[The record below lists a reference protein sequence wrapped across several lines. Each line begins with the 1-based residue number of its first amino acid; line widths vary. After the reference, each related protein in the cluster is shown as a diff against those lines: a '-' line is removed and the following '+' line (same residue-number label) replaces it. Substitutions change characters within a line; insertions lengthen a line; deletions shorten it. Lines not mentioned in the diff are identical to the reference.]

1 MGEEL
6 VRERECWG
14 AVGEERGQGKSGLR
28 GEAGKEWRFVAR
40 HGVGMLWGKER
51 GTLWGK
57 ERGTQRDG
65 VCWGAEGEERGY
77 AEGCS
82 VIGEVLGS
90 YQDRGR

>member
-51 GTLWGK
+51 GT
-57 ERGTQRDG
+57 QRDG
-65 VCWGAEGEERGY
+65 VCRGAEGEERGY